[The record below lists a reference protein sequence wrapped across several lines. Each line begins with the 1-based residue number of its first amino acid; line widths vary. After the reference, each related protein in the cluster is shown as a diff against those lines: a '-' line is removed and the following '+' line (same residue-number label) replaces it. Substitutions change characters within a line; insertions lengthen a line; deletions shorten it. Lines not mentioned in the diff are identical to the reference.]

1 MNSKMDRI
9 KIIENAER
17 LVKAERL
24 GEAASEYEKL
34 LDGSAQDIPTR
45 NIIAD
50 LHLRLGREERAVKI
64 FRGNVAALEK
74 QGSYSQALAL
84 CKRIIKLFPQDVE
97 TLIKMGDLYSALG
110 FMVEA
115 KEQYGLAAESG
126 DAVGDDKALGAL
138 YEKVIGLDRA
148 DLETRLKLARLL
160 VKTGG
165 LDRATVELNET
176 AELLLAKGDTAEA
189 GRILQEA
196 RKIKDGDARTLGNLA
211 RVLREERRG
220 DEAIAMIEDS
230 LSRHGQRP
238 DLLSLL
244 GDLLLNA
251 RQDARAAEIFDR
263 LLAEDPG
270 NADALAKRGVL
281 DLRAGRSD
289 DAFARYEPLLAS
301 LIGRSKE
308 AQAVGLLGLILLA
321 DPMHRPS
328 LEKLASVFRRVGP
341 PESLAVVLRVLFKE
355 AEREKDVAAVQSL
368 TRELAE
374 ICPDDPEIRKR
385 WKAIREAESKG
396 GAEPVPQPPG
406 RAPVLPEKDQDI
418 IRTNLSKVDLYVE
431 QGLVRNA
438 RRILENLMLLYP
450 DDLRIIEQF
459 ERLPKDGP
467 AAAPA
472 DIAFLVNQ
480 AVSRE
485 APKEEPRPVVPPE
498 RTVPK
503 RPVVPP
509 ERSMPERP
517 VSDTVSLD
525 EIFGGT
531 DLTAARQTPAADFL
545 YPDLTAK
552 IREELDAIE
561 TAFYR
566 QIKEKTA
573 VIEKDLGEIVVEF
586 TRQVDEKIKRTDFE
600 ARYNLGL
607 AFLEQGLFDEAAAE
621 FQLAAKDPARA
632 ADCFALISQCWKR
645 RRNFRE
651 ALRWIDE
658 ALRLITAGTDADF
671 ALTYERAELLE
682 DLNENGK
689 ALEHFRRVKAW
700 NAKYRDVGKRVKILE
715 KIA

>member
-1 MNSKMDRI
+1 MNGKIDRT

-17 LVKAERL
+17 LVKADRL
-24 GEAASEYEKL
+24 GEAASEYERL

-115 KEQYGLAAESG
+115 KEQYGLAAKFG
-126 DAVGDDKALGAL
+126 DAVGDAKALGAL
-138 YEKVIGLDRA
+138 YEKMIGLDRS

-160 VKTGG
+160 VQTGG
-165 LDRATVELNET
+165 IDRATVELNET
-176 AELLLAKGDTAEA
+176 AELLLARGDTAEA

-196 RKIKDGDARTLGNLA
+196 HKIKDGDARTLGNLA
-211 RVLREERRG
+211 RVLGEERRG
-220 DEAIAMIEDS
+220 DEAIAMVEEGV
-230 LSRHGQRP
+230 SRHGQRP
-238 DLLSLL
+238 DLMSLL
-244 GDLLLNA
+244 GDLLLKA
-251 RQDARAAEIFDR
+251 HQDARAAEVLDR

-270 NADALAKRGVL
+270 NTDARAKRGVL
-281 DLRAGRSD
+281 DLRAGRPD
-289 DAFARYEPLLAS
+289 DAFARYEPLLVS
-301 LIGRSKE
+301 LLNRSKD
-308 AQAVGLLGLILLA
+308 AQAVGLLGLILFA
-321 DPMHRPS
+321 DSTHRPS
-328 LEKLASVFRRVGP
+328 LEKLASVFRRTGR
-341 PESLAVVLRVLFKE
+341 PESLAVVLRTLFRE
-355 AEREKDVAAVQSL
+355 AERGKDADAVRAL

-385 WKAIREAESKG
+385 WKAIRNAELKD
-396 GAEPVPQPPG
+396 GADPAAKPSG
-406 RAPVLPEKDQDI
+406 LAPVLPEKDQDI

-438 RRILENLMLLYP
+438 RRILENLRLLYP
-450 DDLRIIEQF
+450 DDPRIAGQF
-459 ERLPKDGP
+459 ERLPKDTP

-472 DIAFLVNQ
+472 DIAFLIEQ
-480 AVSRE
+480 AIGRE
-485 APKEEPRPVVPPE
+485 GPKEEPRPAVL
-498 RTVPK
+498 
-503 RPVVPP
+503 
-509 ERSMPERP
+509 PERP
-517 VSDTVSLD
+517 IPERLVPDTVSLD

-531 DLTAARQTPAADFL
+531 DLTAARQAPAAEFL

-573 VIEKDLGEIVVEF
+573 VVEKDLAEIVAEF
-586 TRQVDEKIKRTDFE
+586 TRQIDRKIERTDFE

-607 AFLEQGLFDEAAAE
+607 AFLEQGLYDEAAAE
-621 FQLAAKDPARA
+621 FQLAAKDSARA

-658 ALRLITAGTDADF
+658 ALRLVTAGADADF

-700 NAKYRDVGKRVKILE
+700 NAKYRDVSKRVKILE